1 MLRKR
6 IVALLAAGAMLTG
19 TLAGCGNSDSGSKAA
34 STSGSS
40 AKTEAQSASS
50 ESKSSSSSAASGTS
64 GSEAKGG
71 NDLISDYASYETV
84 EAADFISRDSFKLSG
99 DVSKEYTIAYVA
111 GNMGSLIFTQGLRRL
126 RNT

>member
-40 AKTEAQSASS
+40 TKTEAQSASS
-50 ESKSSSSSAASGTS
+50 ESRAVPHPQHPAHR
-64 GSEAKGG
+64 AVR
-71 NDLISDYASYETV
+71 L
-84 EAADFISRDSFKLSG
+84 
-99 DVSKEYTIAYVA
+99 KEEMI
-111 GNMGSLIFTQGLRRL
+111 
-126 RNT
+126 